1 MDYETAIENLTS
13 KGRFYIDLGL
23 DRIKEVLKILGNPQD
38 KISAIQVAGTNGK
51 GSCCSMLESVLR
63 TAGYKFMM

>member
-23 DRIKEVLKILGNPQD
+23 DRVKEIVEKAKIKKEEKDTIKTNTKI
-38 KISAIQVAGTNGK
+38 
-51 GSCCSMLESVLR
+51 
-63 TAGYKFMM
+63 KFNAFVKKPTIFTQNIK